1 MFQLKC
7 CYFPLIHNSLER
19 GKTIKGQTNAQE
31 QKPVQQI
38 LMVIN
43 VRLHRWKWNHF
54 FFKLKMLNCRKLLH
68 FYI

>member
-7 CYFPLIHNSLER
+7 CYFSLIHNSLER

-43 VRLHRWKWNHF
+43 LRPLLHRWKWNLF
-54 FFKLKMLNCRKLLH
+54 FFIIIKNAKL
-68 FYI
+68 